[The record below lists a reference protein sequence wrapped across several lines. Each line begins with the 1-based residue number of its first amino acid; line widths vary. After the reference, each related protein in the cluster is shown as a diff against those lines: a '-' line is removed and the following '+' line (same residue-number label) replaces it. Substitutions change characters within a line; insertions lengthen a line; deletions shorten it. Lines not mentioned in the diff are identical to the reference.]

1 MGSRLRYCLFGIRKM
16 AHETPWLW
24 DVGGDVDDFSDDD
37 DGLHL
42 DLNTD
47 LIGVNRTTK
56 DLNIVNAYRP
66 KWTCVEAFRESY
78 QNWRDGILRSFDLDQ
93 SRFQPTYTEKGQE
106 IIIEARHPDNDNLL
120 GYIHFKGDKDGNC
133 VGGLKVV
140 NFEATLRF
148 SDLGTGSTSKARDP
162 RQTGQHGDGMKIS
175 SLVYRRNGYNLRY
188 ESGGFAWRYIYKK
201 GGLACSLSRINEK
214 NLKKIKDKDKGKPRT
229 HRHHAWEDVCLVI
242 ADTGKTKDIRGW
254 EAHGKQLN
262 IVDFKKWIIVTL
274 DINPPKDIIRTI
286 HGDLIRDPS
295 YQARMYLRGLSLPRG
310 GKQGDKYAYGYNFN
324 VGNTSADRDALS
336 GSAEESD
343 GITAIWSAAIRADG
357 STDSDLL
364 SDYTKLLLGSISKN
378 GDVMMFTNDDGSES
392 MPRDIA
398 KKVWEKMLTLNMDAE
413 GQAAFYYSA
422 SEGNNEAHV
431 IGENLR
437 KSPTPIHPDLWRIL
451 RKYSL
456 CRTPREELLHRFE
469 SAEVVSSG
477 PDTVFATSMRTMLQ
491 CLLLS
496 SPATQEMELTFV
508 DGEHLNIDAGFF
520 SGTWK
525 VHSKWLTWE
534 GAHEQA
540 FCEEDESG
548 TFSCDHAVLQLWDI
562 MISQLIATGEHPR
575 IATEERWLKSMARIR
590 LSQMPRSVECR
601 QTQNKGELMVTWES
615 TDSHRHK
622 HKTVKVILH
631 WGGCDLVGTLDE
643 NCLNHDGSV
652 ESGPRPTTADAID
665 PRNNDQTPYVDE
677 DDEMEDNADLYR
689 SPISGT
695 KVEHKSLDWGGSFPG
710 SHDFYRTRDE
720 PDQEIYILKPKIS
733 TMKPRNKRMLS
744 GATERGGAK
753 RLRTNIVANREDSSA
768 SNKISGGELED
779 GSDTDSRPSPFLRR
793 GESAMTLRPERR
805 MNYREGHPGQGMR
818 W

>member
-1 MGSRLRYCLFGIRKM
+1 
-16 AHETPWLW
+16 
-24 DVGGDVDDFSDDD
+24 
-37 DGLHL
+37 
-42 DLNTD
+42 
-47 LIGVNRTTK
+47 
-56 DLNIVNAYRP
+56 
-66 KWTCVEAFRESY
+66 
-78 QNWRDGILRSFDLDQ
+78 
-93 SRFQPTYTEKGQE
+93 
-106 IIIEARHPDNDNLL
+106 
-120 GYIHFKGDKDGNC
+120 

-162 RQTGQHGDGMKIS
+162 RQTGQHGDGMKIL

-201 GGLACSLSRINEK
+201 GGLACSLSRINK
-214 NLKKIKDKDKGKPRT
+214 NLKKIKKKDKGKPRT
-229 HRHHAWEDVCLVI
+229 HRHHAWEDVCLI
-242 ADTGKTKDIRGW
+242 TADTGRTKDIRGW
-254 EAHGKQLN
+254 EAQGKQLN

-295 YQARMYLRGLSLPRG
+295 YQARMYLRGLSLPHG
-310 GKQGDKYAYGYNFN
+310 GKQGDQYAYGYNFN

-357 STDSDLL
+357 SSNSGLL
-364 SDYTKLLLGSISKN
+364 SDYTKLLLSSISKK

-398 KKVWEKMLTLNMDAE
+398 NKVWEKMLTLNMGAE

-422 SEGNNEAHV
+422 SEGNNVSEQALLKENLLTVASQEVHV
-431 IGENLR
+431 IGKNLR
-437 KSPTPIHPDLWRIL
+437 KIPTPIHPDLWRIL

-456 CRTPREELLHRFE
+456 CRTPSEELLHRFE
-469 SAEVVSSG
+469 SAEVLSHG
-477 PDTVFATSMRTMLQ
+477 PDTIFATSIRRMLR

-496 SPATQEMELTFV
+496 SPTTQKMELTFV
-508 DGEHLNIDAGFF
+508 NGEHLNIDAGFF
-520 SGTWK
+520 AGTWK

-540 FCEEDESG
+540 FCEEDELW

-601 QTQNKGELMVTWES
+601 QTQTKGELVVAWES

-622 HKTVKVILH
+622 HKTVRVILH
-631 WGGCDLVGTLDE
+631 WNGCDHIETLDE
-643 NCLNHDGSV
+643 NCLNHGGKYHRRNMDSTSFQANGDQIGV
-652 ESGPRPTTADAID
+652 VPAQVRYPRLSATVLPSLIWILMNCITLSYPETLTV
-665 PRNNDQTPYVDE
+665 RFLL
-677 DDEMEDNADLYR
+677 DL
-689 SPISGT
+689 
-695 KVEHKSLDWGGSFPG
+695 K
-710 SHDFYRTRDE
+710 
-720 PDQEIYILKPKIS
+720 
-733 TMKPRNKRMLS
+733 
-744 GATERGGAK
+744 A
-753 RLRTNIVANREDSSA
+753 RLRLA
-768 SNKISGGELED
+768 S
-779 GSDTDSRPSPFLRR
+779 
-793 GESAMTLRPERR
+793 MTLLFHVLPKPVQ
-805 MNYREGHPGQGMR
+805 HLC
-818 W
+818 